1 MNSLPPITRNLL
13 IANVVCYLLQLL
25 AGSLRIDLTD
35 LLGLHFVLADDFRVW
50 QLVSYMF
57 LHGSLTHLFFN
68 MFCQI
73 IDYIKRGTFY
83 GTSGSTNMS
92 ATAKICSDCTNI
104 YDFIGTHT
112 YFVFP

>member
-50 QLVSYMF
+50 QLISYMF

-68 MFCQI
+68 MFSLWMFWQGLI
-73 IDYIKRGTFY
+73 PYNK
-83 GTSGSTNMS
+83 
-92 ATAKICSDCTNI
+92 SDI
-104 YDFIGTHT
+104 VGKVYEI
-112 YFVFP
+112 VIE